1 MENQVHST
9 MKETHEINWLM
20 EILRKFT
27 NPIMGM
33 DMCTEK
39 TYSISNWFGVTI
51 SAIGKIVLMY
61 TGNNSSGTY
70 WKQTSN

>member
-1 MENQVHST
+1 
-9 MKETHEINWLM
+9 M

-70 WKQTSN
+70 

>member
-9 MKETHEINWLM
+9 MKEKHEINWFM
-20 EILRKFT
+20 EIFRKFT

-33 DMCTEK
+33 DMCTEN

-51 SAIGKIVLMY
+51 LAIGKIVLMY
-61 TGNNSSGTY
+61 TGNNSFGTY